1 MGKLIRKSGQQGF
14 TLIELLVVIGILAA
28 LAAVAM
34 PAYSR
39 FFLSGEAEANAA
51 EILLLQD
58 ALDSMLADNRINTV
72 VPQPDPTNDFSALPT
87 GPGTEVLFPAFL
99 RSSNTKCAYTWE
111 ADGFLT
117 QTGCNEGGSEEPPP
131 EEPPPEEPPPEAP
144 PSIADLQDQVEALR
158 GLGTLNNDQ
167 AAELQDMLTEAL
179 DEMAEGDLAEAT
191 EALSEFIEEIDEWVA
206 EGTQQGEDMQPLID
220 VAEALLLEL
229 GGQT

>member
-131 EEPPPEEPPPEAP
+131 EAPPPEVP

-191 EALSEFIEEIDEWVA
+191 EALSEFIEEIDEWVD
-206 EGTQQGEDMQPLID
+206 EGIQQAEDMQPLID
-220 VAEALLLEL
+220 AATSGRAAL
-229 GGQT
+229 